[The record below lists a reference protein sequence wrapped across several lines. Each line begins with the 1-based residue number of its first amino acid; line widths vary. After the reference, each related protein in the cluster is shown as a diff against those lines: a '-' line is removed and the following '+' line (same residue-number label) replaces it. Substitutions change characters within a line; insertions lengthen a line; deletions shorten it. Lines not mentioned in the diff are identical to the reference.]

1 MDIFLIQT
9 ANIQNIEEDLLAK
22 FQKKEIFDKKKYL
35 IHCFTYLM
43 LDRIL
48 KEVYKIENSEID
60 FINKKPILKNQQKYF
75 SISHSGEYIA
85 LAFSDTNCGIDI
97 EKFKNRDFE
106 KIAHRLRFDIKT
118 PEDFFQNWT
127 LYEAE
132 YKLSEKSK
140 SSKTWQINNY
150 MLSAVSPNSSEDYQI
165 YFDTI
170 S

>member
-60 FINKKPILKNQQKYF
+60 FINKKPVLKNQQKYF
-75 SISHSGEYIA
+75 SISHSGE
-85 LAFSDTNCGIDI
+85 
-97 EKFKNRDFE
+97 
-106 KIAHRLRFDIKT
+106 
-118 PEDFFQNWT
+118 
-127 LYEAE
+127 
-132 YKLSEKSK
+132 
-140 SSKTWQINNY
+140 
-150 MLSAVSPNSSEDYQI
+150 
-165 YFDTI
+165 
-170 S
+170 